1 MGHGARAQQVH
12 LVTQARR
19 PMSEDIRYRQHR
31 YLLMMGIRT
40 LCFAI
45 AIVLFVAHL
54 RWLVLVPAV
63 GAIIIPYV
71 AVIFANGGREPD
83 NTRGFL
89 EHRSRLSSPT
99 TSGLARREPPR
110 GSGAAGTSADGS
122 GDFGAQ
128 GGGSVDFRRS
138 GSGDAPS
145 GPSGS
150 GGDES

>member
-54 RWLVLVPAV
+54 KWLVLVPAV
-63 GAIIIPYV
+63 GAIVIPYV

-89 EHRSRLSSPT
+89 EHRPRLATPS
-99 TSGLARREPPR
+99 TSALARREPGRAGRVGGPGGFSAPGSDGPESG
-110 GSGAAGTSADGS
+110 GSGN
-122 GDFGAQ
+122 
-128 GGGSVDFRRS
+128 
-138 GSGDAPS
+138 
-145 GPSGS
+145 S
-150 GGDES
+150 GGES

>member
-1 MGHGARAQQVH
+1 
-12 LVTQARR
+12 
-19 PMSEDIRYRQHR
+19 MSEDIRYRQHR

-63 GAIIIPYV
+63 GAIVIPYI

-99 TSGLARREPPR
+99 TSALARREPPR
-110 GSGAAGTSADGS
+110 ASGAASAAADG
-122 GDFGAQ
+122 A
-128 GGGSVDFRRS
+128 GGGSVDFRGS
-138 GSGDAPS
+138 GSGAPGS
-145 GPSGS
+145 GGAPSGS

>member
-31 YLLMMGIRT
+31 YLIMMGIRT

-54 RWLVLVPAV
+54 RWLILIPAV
-63 GAIIIPYV
+63 GAIIIPYI

-89 EHRSRLSSPT
+89 EHRSRAVDPVDVGAGPSRARPAPVATAAPLT
-99 TSGLARREPPR
+99 TSAAPPARVLAAPAGAGGRGRRD
-110 GSGAAGTSADGS
+110 SAA
-122 GDFGAQ
+122 
-128 GGGSVDFRRS
+128 
-138 GSGDAPS
+138 
-145 GPSGS
+145 
-150 GGDES
+150 DES

>member
-1 MGHGARAQQVH
+1 MRMVHGARGQQVH

-31 YLLMMGIRT
+31 YLLMMAIRT

-54 RWLVLVPAV
+54 RWLILIPAV
-63 GAIIIPYV
+63 GAIIIPYI

-89 EHRSRLSSPT
+89 EHRVKRPALSKASD
-99 TSGLARREPPR
+99 
-110 GSGAAGTSADGS
+110 SADS
-122 GDFGAQ
+122 ADSAT
-128 GGGSVDFRRS
+128 DDKR
-138 GSGDAPS
+138 
-145 GPSGS
+145 
-150 GGDES
+150 